1 MKLSSLSLVKYA
13 LAAVLT
19 LLFGTAYSQYP
30 ATGNKQ
36 RLGWQTTGDGL
47 VYRGAIADTS
57 TLDPSG
63 LNNAW
68 MLLDTA
74 SGNLYAYR
82 IKAWRLVSG
91 GGGGGLTMPFN
102 SVTFNVNETDA
113 SEQELQYSADKG
125 YLQYGGLDSVQIPL
139 LPGIWYVRNDTSV
152 TIPKGT
158 VVRASGTL
166 GASGRIK
173 VKHMIANGS
182 IPAMYVLGIAMQDIA
197 VGADGYV
204 MTQGKI
210 RQVNTTAYSE
220 GAVLYADVDTL
231 GGLTQTKPGNG
242 YLKLPIAFVVRSAS
256 NGTLAVRIDAGSSLH
271 DLHDVDTT
279 GRVNGS
285 VLRYDSALKYWK
297 ASTTAGIVAGD
308 TSAMLT
314 NYINVADTAAML
326 TNYVNIADTAAMLTN
341 YINVADTATMLSS
354 YISNA
359 DTSVFVRQYQL
370 SGTSG
375 YLPKYTTDTT
385 MGNSVIQESGGN
397 IGISATPSAFK
408 LDINGSTH
416 TTGDFYADRASRS
429 SSAGFVSAQT
439 NNRWLAGMIANSGS
453 WHVYDLLKSTSVM
466 TLDSAASRVGI
477 GTTSPNAPLTV
488 IGASSFGGLSAISG
502 RFSDNANSSLYISHS
517 SISGPVYSANI
528 TSSDD
533 LTFGQTITGGTTE
546 YMRIK
551 ASTGRVGIGTT
562 SPARSLHVSATDAV
576 RIPAGSNTQRT
587 PSGVTNAVGDLRYN
601 TEDSVENIEW
611 YDVTGTYRRPVISAL
626 PTGFGTAGRFAQ
638 FKAGG
643 LDTSDVIRQVVNKI
657 AIDTS
662 AADSTLTVGGSAKI
676 AEGIAAKHFRP
687 LVSGPGA
694 RPNIGMWSNAT
705 NTLNFSTNDTSRVQI
720 SSTGAM
726 TITTAV
732 TGPTTPVNSLTLNR
746 GITAQNAFVLTGDSL
761 ANSAPQITVLNQ
773 DVGQSGG
780 YVVFQKRRGA
790 SGAVQ
795 DGDELGTF
803 SWGARRSVNAAIYA
817 SAGFRAA
824 VNGTVTSDFVPVDFT
839 IFTSPNTDGAPNYVP
854 VKTDRLTVKP
864 GGNVGIGTASPTA
877 KLHIN
882 GSLSRNAPVT
892 VTDATHTVAETTSWL
907 ICNRAGTVTLTLPTA
922 SSWTGRE
929 IMVKT
934 IQAQTVISAA
944 TNISPLDGGALTTA
958 ILPATDGAWATL
970 VSDGTN
976 WIIMQRGS

>member
-1 MKLSSLSLVKYA
+1 M
-13 LAAVLT
+13 
-19 LLFGTAYSQYP
+19 G
-30 ATGNKQ
+30 
-36 RLGWQTTGDGL
+36 
-47 VYRGAIADTS
+47 
-57 TLDPSG
+57 
-63 LNNAW
+63 
-68 MLLDTA
+68 
-74 SGNLYAYR
+74 
-82 IKAWRLVSG
+82 
-91 GGGGGLTMPFN
+91 
-102 SVTFNVNETDA
+102 TDA
-113 SEQELQYSADKG
+113 QQ
-125 YLQYGGLDSVQIPL
+125 
-139 LPGIWYVRNDTSV
+139 
-152 TIPKGT
+152 GT
-158 VVRASGTL
+158 GE
-166 GASGRIK
+166 
-173 VKHMIANGS
+173 NG
-182 IPAMYVLGIAMQDIA
+182 DI
-197 VGADGYV
+197 
-204 MTQGKI
+204 
-210 RQVNTTAYSE
+210 RFNTTANNFEWY
-220 GAVLYADVDTL
+220 
-231 GGLTQTKPGNG
+231 
-242 YLKLPIAFVVRSAS
+242 
-256 NGTLAVRIDAGSSLH
+256 
-271 DLHDVDTT
+271 
-279 GRVNGS
+279 
-285 VLRYDSALKYWK
+285 
-297 ASTTAGIVAGD
+297 STT
-308 TSAMLT
+308 
-314 NYINVADTAAML
+314 
-326 TNYVNIADTAAMLTN
+326 
-341 YINVADTATMLSS
+341 
-354 YISNA
+354 
-359 DTSVFVRQYQL
+359 
-370 SGTSG
+370 SGAWR
-375 YLPKYTTDTT
+375 K
-385 MGNSVIQESGGN
+385 
-397 IGISATPSAFK
+397 
-408 LDINGSTH
+408 
-416 TTGDFYADRASRS
+416 
-429 SSAGFVSAQT
+429 
-439 NNRWLAGMIANSGS
+439 
-453 WHVYDLLKSTSVM
+453 
-466 TLDSAASRVGI
+466 
-477 GTTSPNAPLTV
+477 
-488 IGASSFGGLSAISG
+488 
-502 RFSDNANSSLYISHS
+502 
-517 SISGPVYSANI
+517 
-528 TSSDD
+528 
-533 LTFGQTITGGTTE
+533 
-546 YMRIK
+546 
-551 ASTGRVGIGTT
+551 
-562 SPARSLHVSATDAV
+562 
-576 RIPAGSNTQRT
+576 
-587 PSGVTNAVGDLRYN
+587 
-601 TEDSVENIEW
+601 
-611 YDVTGTYRRPVISAL
+611 PVISASA
-626 PTGFGTAGRFAQ
+626 TGLGTAGRVFYADANGLAAADEPLYWDATNNRLGIGVASPTAPLDVLGGGK
-638 FKAGG
+638 FSTVIEVPNIRNGTTANNVLTLAGNAAASG
-643 LDTSDVIRQVVNKI
+643 NTATSENIVFNVGNNGATRAMTMFNNGQV
-657 AIDTS
+657 AIGTTT
-662 AADSTLTVGGSAKI
+662 ADSTLTVAGSAKI

-687 LVSGPGA
+687 VVSGASA